1 MYPAGAL
8 PDRALADNWT
18 WDFFL
23 AAAEK
28 CFKAATRSAC
38 RSGPRRSV
46 NGVEFTMSQD
56 SALTCFIPPGS
67 MALAAPICAGRGRG
81 V

>member
-38 RSGPRRSV
+38 RSGPRLSV
-46 NGVEFTMSQD
+46 NGVEFTMSQN
-56 SALTCFIPPGS
+56 STVTCFISPGS
-67 MALAAPICAGRGRG
+67 MPLAVPTGAG
-81 V
+81 